1 MSKGKGHYKETIID
15 DVPVKVFTA
24 TNTAMLEYPYVL
36 GRPEESSPTLAA
48 QSREYILDS
57 GIGNEDLTNE
67 DILSRAHDLPADS
80 VVPKD
85 AIDDPYTTSDAV
97 IEMVEMVDDTD
108 VIIPLQSDG
117 ETTRVNHYYTL
128 RDALQS
134 LGYDITNY
142 TIAIGGVNDV
152 PVTKQIREA
161 VKLRTAVDDDINI
174 HMFGCGINREWVV
187 AIRKWNGLIDQLDT
201 SSVYKY
207 VNNGSILDCEM
218 KVRDYKMARG
228 ANSTCLYTMQRETTL
243 YMFNHAIGPHA
254 NVKDVPTEFSDPEL
268 SELFS
273 THGH

>member
-1 MSKGKGHYKETIID
+1 MSKGKEHYKETIID
-15 DVPVKVFTA
+15 DAPVKAFTA

-57 GIGNEDLTNE
+57 GIGNDGLTNE
-67 DILSRAHDLPADS
+67 DILSRSHDLPADS

-85 AIDDPYTTSDAV
+85 VIDDPSTTSDAV
-97 IEMVEMVDDTD
+97 VEMVKMADETD
-108 VIIPLQSDG
+108 VIIPLQADD
-117 ETTRVNHYYTL
+117 ETTRVDHYYSL
-128 RDALQS
+128 RDKLQS
-134 LGYDITNY
+134 FGYDITDY
-142 TIAIGGVNDV
+142 TIAIGGVNDA
-152 PVTKQIREA
+152 PVTTQIREA
-161 VKLRTAVDDDINI
+161 VALRTAVNGNIDI

-218 KVRDYKMARG
+218 EVRDYKMARG

-254 NVKDVPTEFSDPEL
+254 NTKDVPTEFVDEEL
-268 SELFS
+268 SELFN
-273 THGH
+273 THGY